1 MYSSYYDRYKDVF
14 TEGEYAIITSNLQAF
29 VANFG
34 YPVIQK
40 GELEGWFVFLNGN
53 SSPMMYCYD
62 IANLDGWLWGCVQGA
77 NHRLPMY
84 RQDLHI
90 KWIDGEM
97 DAEETEEE

>member
-1 MYSSYYDRYKDVF
+1 MYNRYKNVF
-14 TEGEYAIITSNLQAF
+14 TQEEYDSIVTNLYPF
-29 VANFG
+29 IKNFG
-34 YPVIQK
+34 YPEIKKADLV
-40 GELEGWFVFLNGN
+40 GWFIFLNGN
-53 SSPMMYCYD
+53 PIPITYCYD
-62 IANLDGWLWGCVQGA
+62 ISYLDGWLWGCVQGA